1 MSAINR
7 FRYQFDCISIGNCSI
22 LRIKNSFFQS
32 KLFSVLDH
40 FFPRCSHAF
49 IRNKSINVQWSR
61 TKLSIIE
68 HRRFGCQTPSFVAF
82 STATANISSQN
93 IYEIIHN
100 KYKTHVMPLPLC
112 RRWHRC
118 EYFFHFIVIFSSHL
132 RGNVYVVVVSVLRFV
147 AKSLRCVR
155 AKTQN
160 LLEIIQFRGD
170 FTRFHCSQ
178 CKRNRNEPN
187 QTDKRAHRVTH
198 SA

>member
-1 MSAINR
+1 MCNGAVRNYQSQAVWLSTGGLAVRHPLSLR
-7 FRYQFDCISIGNCSI
+7 FLQLPQI
-22 LRIKNSFFQS
+22 LPAKIY
-32 KLFSVLDH
+32 
-40 FFPRCSHAF
+40 
-49 IRNKSINVQWSR
+49 
-61 TKLSIIE
+61 
-68 HRRFGCQTPSFVAF
+68 
-82 STATANISSQN
+82 

-100 KYKTHVMPLPLC
+100 KYKTHVIPLPLC
-112 RRWHRC
+112 RR
-118 EYFFHFIVIFSSHL
+118 EYFFFILLSFFLLLSEGMCSEC
-132 RGNVYVVVVSVLRFV
+132 VLRLV